1 MEIKKG
7 QAIHITPLR
16 PDTLA
21 SFRIWGGSPGAGC
34 MGLVP
39 VGKSNVKG
47 GNKEGYP

>member
-1 MEIKKG
+1 MGTKKG
-7 QAIHITPLR
+7 QAYHITPLR

-39 VGKSNVKG
+39 AAKVHPLDLIHKL
-47 GNKEGYP
+47 